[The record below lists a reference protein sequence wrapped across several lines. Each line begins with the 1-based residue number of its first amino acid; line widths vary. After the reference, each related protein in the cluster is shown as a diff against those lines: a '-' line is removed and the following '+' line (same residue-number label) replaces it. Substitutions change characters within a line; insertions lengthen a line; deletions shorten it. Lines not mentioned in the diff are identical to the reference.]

1 MKKGKNILFVLV
13 ALLMLSPLTF
23 ANVELF
29 IFQRGERSC
38 RALKAQ
44 PAGLVAPRME
54 EHEIMAAADEFIAE
68 LEITADSSKDLDVG
82 KQSGH
87 FHFF

>member
-1 MKKGKNILFVLV
+1 
-13 ALLMLSPLTF
+13 
-23 ANVELF
+23 
-29 IFQRGERSC
+29 
-38 RALKAQ
+38 
-44 PAGLVAPRME
+44 ME

-68 LEITADSSKDLDVG
+68 LEITADASKDLDMG

>member
-1 MKKGKNILFVLV
+1 
-13 ALLMLSPLTF
+13 
-23 ANVELF
+23 
-29 IFQRGERSC
+29 
-38 RALKAQ
+38 
-44 PAGLVAPRME
+44 ME
-54 EHEIMAAADEFIAE
+54 DHEIMAAADEFIAE